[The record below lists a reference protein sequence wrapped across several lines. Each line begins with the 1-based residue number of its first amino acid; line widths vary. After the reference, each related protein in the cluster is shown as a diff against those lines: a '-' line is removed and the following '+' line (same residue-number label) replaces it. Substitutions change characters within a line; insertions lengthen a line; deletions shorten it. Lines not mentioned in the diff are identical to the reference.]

1 MAITKL
7 DHLKESSKGNP
18 AAHLKNAIKYILNPE
33 KTEGGLYVGGSCGR
47 SADEVYAS
55 MMRTKEVFGKPY
67 GRQGYHFVI
76 SFSPGECTEEKAF
89 LVGKE
94 FCEQYFG
101 SEYEYVYAVHNDHAH
116 MHCHIVFNSV
126 SQIDGRKYRYVN
138 GDWEKYVQP
147 ITDKLCEKYGLP
159 KLVYEKNKTK
169 GESYA
174 EHLAGKEGRFTHSD
188 VIRADIDAAIRRS
201 GSYEEFLTVMK
212 SMGYDMHE
220 GKSEKHGAYISY
232 HAPGFS
238 RARRDWRLGE
248 GYHIADIRY
257 RITHKEEERLHEKEA
272 ALPVRCQLPVL
283 HLSDR
288 TGLQLCFILRVRQA
302 TDWHY
307 FAFQKKEQARVRR
320 DLLAIDRLH
329 EACVYIL
336 EHDLRSEEEVQQ
348 RLSEI
353 QKHIIKERSR
363 MRAETAADSVWSEDE
378 KKVRDRY
385 RDLEMRLQDPGLS
398 DDEAERAMDRML
410 ELEKEYPALLLSAPR
425 PKRSVFLEGL
435 LHERKI
441 LSGILKE
448 APATREVREVPKLT
462 IPHMQKASREEMS
475 PDGRTAGD
483 HALYQRLPQGTGD
496 SG

>member
-18 AAHLKNAIKYILNPE
+18 AAHLKNAIRYILNPE

-47 SADEVYAS
+47 NADEVYSS
-55 MMRTKEVFGKPY
+55 MMHTKEAFGKPY

-76 SFSPGECTEEKAF
+76 SFSPGECTEETAY

-138 GDWEKYVQP
+138 GDWERYVQP
-147 ITDKLCEKYGLP
+147 ITDKLCEKYGLA
-159 KLVYEKNKTK
+159 KLVYEKDETK

-174 EHLAGKEGRFTHSD
+174 EHLAAKEGRFTHSD
-188 VIRADIDAAIRRS
+188 VIRADIDTAIARS
-201 GSYEEFLTVMK
+201 GSYEEFQSIMR
-212 SMGYDMHE
+212 SMGYGIHE
-220 GKSEKHGAYISY
+220 GTSEKHGTYLSY

-248 GYHIADIRY
+248 GYRIGDIIY
-257 RITHKEEERLHEKEA
+257 RIAHKEVERMNKKEA
-272 ALPVRCQLPVL
+272 NLPKRFRLPVL
-283 HLSDR
+283 RLSNNP
-288 TGLQLCFILRVRQA
+288 GLQLCFVLRVRQT

-307 FAFQKKEQARVRR
+307 FAFQRKEQARVRK

-329 EACVYIL
+329 EVCVYLL
-336 EHDLRSEEEVQQ
+336 EHDLKSEEEVQQ
-348 RLSEI
+348 RLSEVQRSI
-353 QKHIIKERSR
+353 VKERCR
-363 MRAETAADSVWSEDE
+363 LRKERAAESVRQEE
-378 KKVRDRY
+378 KWIRDRY
-385 RDLEMRLQDPGLS
+385 RELEMCLQDPDLP
-398 DDEAERAMDRML
+398 DDQAEKAMDDML
-410 ELEKEYPALLLSAPR
+410 EFEREYPALLLSAPHQ
-425 PKRSVFLEGL
+425 KRSALLEGL

-448 APATREVREVPKLT
+448 APATREVREVPELAM
-462 IPHMQKASREEMS
+462 PHMPKERKEMRT
-475 PDGRTAGD
+475 DGRTAGD
-483 HALYQRLPQGTGD
+483 HALHQRLPQRTGD